1 MESFKDEKEIT
12 KLIVMKTLLVGMLME
27 WRDWGN
33 SYGSLIY
40 DELEF
45 ERLMKKTIMILEE
58 PEYNNHYAE

>member
-27 WRDWGN
+27 RRDWGN